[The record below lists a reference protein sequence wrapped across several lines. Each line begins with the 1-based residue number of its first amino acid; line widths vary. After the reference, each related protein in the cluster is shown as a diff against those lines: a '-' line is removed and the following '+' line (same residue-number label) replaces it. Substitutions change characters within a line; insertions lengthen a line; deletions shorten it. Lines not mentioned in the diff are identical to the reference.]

1 MTDSTQTS
9 GENLIHMENIT
20 KVFYTELGDGASVE
34 AAFDSALES
43 IKTAELQNV
52 YAKTGDSFDQSL
64 FPASVDFE
72 GELTV
77 EGQGDWDK
85 YFYVSYLDEQI
96 ESLHKDLDT
105 NRIMFSVLLGL
116 GLLFGV
122 WMWLALDIEF
132 KSLLPLLK
140 EEWSFLVNEPLL
152 DWLVAVGAGIPAFIA
167 LLQRRLT
174 VQGNEHLNSLKQ
186 LKRMVREADDMSPEL
201 RTRLHKILEMS
212 LRGADTNAG

>member
-1 MTDSTQTS
+1 MADP
-9 GENLIHMENIT
+9 LIKLEGVT

-85 YFYVSYLDEQI
+85 YFKSM
-96 ESLHKDLDT
+96 SAW
-105 NRIMFSVLLGL
+105 LLRQQRADGSWQ
-116 GLLFGV
+116 GDGV
-122 WMWLALDIEF
+122 GTTYGTA
-132 KSLLPLLK
+132 
-140 EEWSFLVNEPLL
+140 
-152 DWLVAVGAGIPAFIA
+152 IA
-167 LLQRRLT
+167 LTILQLPYAYLPIYQR
-174 VQGNEHLNSLKQ
+174 
-186 LKRMVREADDMSPEL
+186 
-201 RTRLHKILEMS
+201 
-212 LRGADTNAG
+212 